1 MKLFL
6 IALLAVIFG
15 ACAPKSNNETSTETA
30 TDSVIIPDIPVERTS
45 VKVEVVEGLSH

>member
-6 IALLAVIFG
+6 IALLAVLLG
-15 ACAPKSNNETSTETA
+15 ACSPKTNNETSAETA
-30 TDSVIIPDIPVERTS
+30 TDSVIISDIPVERTS